1 MMSYIETETRQKH
14 LSVENEKLQ
23 MLFTLQQAY
32 VKRAKRTFSLVL
44 LRWHPSSEFPN
55 YTKQEQYDLLFDYL
69 AGQVRNSDS
78 VFKQKDN
85 EYVIILLAFSGQ
97 DEAMHFLNRIIS
109 QAPTYLQTKLPNTE
123 QAFLATVSE
132 IGNSQWSLEEVLETN
147 INSLNKTL
155 TLEKN
160 TVLTEDDFATPEV
173 EEVKVSIVENNE
185 ITTSILKNLLSNTDI
200 QNYSLEIKTFEDG
213 FEFLESDWYK
223 SGHTHI
229 VLLNDILPRKNG
241 IEVMNYLRSLPND
254 EKYIIM
260 LISKRSSEEAVMYA
274 FDNGADAYFTRPFNL
289 RLVETQIK
297 NILRRLR
304 Q

>member
-1 MMSYIETETRQKH
+1 MSYIETETRQKH

-32 VKRAKRTFSLVL
+32 VKRAKRTFSIVL
-44 LRWHPSSEFPN
+44 LRWHPSSEFPS
-55 YTKQEQYDLLFDYL
+55 YTKEEEYNLLYDYI

-78 VFKQKDN
+78 VFKHENN
-85 EYVIILLAFSGQ
+85 ENVIILLAFSGQ

-109 QAPTYLQTKLPNTE
+109 QAPSYLQGKIPNTE

-132 IGNSQWSLEEVLETN
+132 IANSTWTLEEVLEMNTELL
-147 INSLNKTL
+147 SQTL
-155 TLEKN
+155 AQDKN
-160 TVLTEDDFATPEV
+160 TVLTIDNFATPEV
-173 EEVKVSIVENNE
+173 EEIKVSIVENNE
-185 ITTSILKNLLSNTDI
+185 ITTSILKNLLSHTDI
-200 QNYSLEIKTFEDG
+200 PNYSLDIKTFEDG
-213 FEFLESDWYK
+213 FEFLESNWYK

-260 LISKRSSEEAVMYA
+260 LISKRSTEEAVMYA
-274 FDNGADAYFTRPFNL
+274 FDNGADAFFTRPFNL